1 MFINIFKSCDIKYYK
16 LLNLNKIIKNN
27 IGGNK
32 NNLKAMKL
40 LKFIFN
46 DKNIDEFKRNII
58 EDDLVYKQYINYINK
73 FIE

>member
-1 MFINIFKSCDIKYYK
+1 
-16 LLNLNKIIKNN
+16 
-27 IGGNK
+27 
-32 NNLKAMKL
+32 MKL

-73 FIE
+73 FI